1 MGALVLRL
9 GTGRWRTCSRKRR
22 KVRVLRSFQTSPQRS
37 MARTFD
43 SPSIPSRHE
52 GLQWFIHLEMGR
64 YTHTYIHIYILYVY
78 YIYVYIIYY
87 MCVCLCLFI
96 YTVTCTH
103 EGSPKRIDQAAK
115 AGPKGAA
122 NGLPKPFWWWYNDIF
137 ILYICVCTYIYS
149 TNPWYHGNDGYI
161 LCTFCW
167 WCIYSTYPPLLGG
180 PTWIDFDEG

>member
-37 MARTFD
+37 MTRTFD

-64 YTHTYIHIYILYVY
+64 YTHIYIHILYVY
-78 YIYVYIIYY
+78 YIYMYIYIISV
-87 MCVCLCLFI
+87 CVFVFI
-96 YTVTCTH
+96 YIYCNMYPWR
-103 EGSPKRIDQAAK
+103 ESKKNRSSWAERRRERAPKTI
-115 AGPKGAA
+115 
-122 NGLPKPFWWWYNDIF
+122 WW
-137 ILYICVCTYIYS
+137 LYIHIIYIYTYIYS

-167 WCIYSTYPPLLGG
+167 WYIYIHVFTVLIRPYWGG